1 MLPFDESKL
10 IPNVDCMDLENGTYE
25 VKYKV
30 DTDEPV
36 YIWVYF
42 EEIGEN
48 YCQIRGSPFKAEFKK
63 ENSPK
68 NGTMEGEAL

>member
-1 MLPFDESKL
+1 MLPFDEAKL

-30 DTDEPV
+30 DSDSPV

-42 EEIGEN
+42 EDIGEN
-48 YCQIRGSPFKAEFKK
+48 YVEIRGSPFKAGFKNEF
-63 ENSPK
+63 SSK